1 MISYKFQDQDAF
13 YEMMMDTINDIQK
26 RNGYF
31 YISSM
36 VKECDVNC
44 SINNK
49 NMVNIAY
56 TVLCEK
62 ESAKEVCLQLISNDI
77 AMFTRS
83 F

>member
-1 MISYKFQDQDAF
+1 MQDAF
-13 YEMMMDTINDIQK
+13 HDMMMDTINDIQK
-26 RNGYF
+26 INGCF

-36 VKECDVNC
+36 VKECNINC

-49 NMVNIAY
+49 NMVNITY

-62 ESAKEVCLQLISNDI
+62 ENAKEVCLQLISNDI